1 MVDVVA
7 IFDVGV
13 LHCGVLGCGDEQR
26 VTGGVQYGVLG
37 VAHVEVNAVQ
47 VDVALYGEAFVQD
60 KLAVLHA
67 QGHKNIA
74 EVHLQHSVA
83 VGGAGQRGHRKI
95 TVAALDAQLDMI
107 HLLPRRVDEV
117 GAGLVQRVKVNAER
131 QAVVHGQAAD
141 HLSGVFGAVE
151 RFQRA
156 ELGGGAKHVAVAD
169 FAVGGQS
176 GEVVIADGRGFVQP
190 GLAVGN
196 GVPPGKA
203 LAVAQRENLPG
214 NVAVIGVGILHFVGE
229 IGRVIIDD
237 SGAVQIGGH
246 LGVGAY
252 RDGRIQHHVPQGHA
266 ENIAAHAD
274 FGHHAE
280 VGRGALHLPVVII
293 HLYSLGGGVYFV
305 ARFRRYSVKSR
316 VRCPPRTVVVL
327 VVALVRVK
335 GKAGVQVAVVQVPV
349 GVGGVEVALAAHRE
363 AAQGGGVACQ
373 VGEGDVQRA
382 APAQQHPQGTGGEDG
397 RR

>member
-1 MVDVVA
+1 MQA
-7 IFDVGV
+7 
-13 LHCGVLGCGDEQR
+13 E
-26 VTGGVQYGVLG
+26 
-37 VAHVEVNAVQ
+37 
-47 VDVALYGEAFVQD
+47 
-60 KLAVLHA
+60 LAVLHA
-67 QGHKNIA
+67 QGYKEIA
-74 EVHLQHSVA
+74 EVHLQHGVA

-107 HLLPRRVDEV
+107 YLLPRRVDEV

-131 QAVVHGQAAD
+131 QAVIHWQAAN

-169 FAVGGQS
+169 FAVGRQS
-176 GEVVIADGRGFVQP
+176 GEVVIADGRGLVQP

-229 IGRVIIDD
+229 IGRVIIAGA
-237 SGAVQIGGH
+237 GAVQIGGH

-252 RDGRIQHHVPQGHA
+252 RDGRIQHHIPQGDA
-266 ENIAAHAD
+266 QYAAANVNL
-274 FGHHAE
+274 GHHAE
-280 VGRGALHLPVVII
+280 IGCGALHLISVLV
-293 HLYSLGGGVYFV
+293 GVYALGFGV
-305 ARFRRYSVKSR
+305 DRVTAFRRYSVQS
-316 VRCPPRTVVVL
+316 VNRCAPRAVVVL
-327 VVALVRVK
+327 VVALVGVK

-349 GVGGVEVALAAHRE
+349 GVGAVKVALAAHRE

-382 APAQQHPQGTGGEDG
+382 APAQQNPQGTGGEDG

>member
-1 MVDVVA
+1 
-7 IFDVGV
+7 
-13 LHCGVLGCGDEQR
+13 
-26 VTGGVQYGVLG
+26 
-37 VAHVEVNAVQ
+37 
-47 VDVALYGEAFVQD
+47 
-60 KLAVLHA
+60 
-67 QGHKNIA
+67 
-74 EVHLQHSVA
+74 
-83 VGGAGQRGHRKI
+83 
-95 TVAALDAQLDMI
+95 MI

-169 FAVGGQS
+169 FAVGRQS
-176 GEVVIADGRGFVQP
+176 GDIVIADGVGLVQP

-203 LAVAQRENLPG
+203 PAVAQRENLPG

-229 IGRVIIDD
+229 IGRVIIAGA
-237 SGAVQIGGH
+237 GAVQIGGRH

-252 RDGRIQHHVPQGHA
+252 RDGRIQHHIPQGHA

-280 VGRGALHLPVVII
+280 VGRGALHLPVVVI
-293 HLYSLGGGVYFV
+293 HLYALGGGVYFV

-316 VRCPPRTVVVL
+316 VRCPPRTVAVPVI
-327 VVALVRVK
+327 ALVGVK
-335 GKAGVQVAVVQVPV
+335 GKAGVQVAIVQVPV

>member
-1 MVDVVA
+1 MQA
-7 IFDVGV
+7 
-13 LHCGVLGCGDEQR
+13 E
-26 VTGGVQYGVLG
+26 
-37 VAHVEVNAVQ
+37 
-47 VDVALYGEAFVQD
+47 
-60 KLAVLHA
+60 LAVLHA
-67 QGHKNIA
+67 QGYKEIA
-74 EVHLQHSVA
+74 EVHLQHGVA

-107 HLLPRRVDEV
+107 HLLPRRGDEV

-131 QAVVHGQAAD
+131 QAVIHWQAAN

-169 FAVGGQS
+169 FAVGRQS
-176 GEVVIADGRGFVQP
+176 GEVVIADGRGLVQP

-229 IGRVIIDD
+229 IGRVIIAGA
-237 SGAVQIGGH
+237 GAVQIGGH

-252 RDGRIQHHVPQGHA
+252 RDGRIQHHIPQGDA
-266 ENIAAHAD
+266 QYAAANVNL
-274 FGHHAE
+274 GHHAE
-280 VGRGALHLPVVII
+280 IGCGALHLISVLV
-293 HLYSLGGGVYFV
+293 GVYALGFGV
-305 ARFRRYSVKSR
+305 DRVTAFRRYSVQSVNR
-316 VRCPPRTVVVL
+316 RAPRAVAVL
-327 VVALVRVK
+327 VVALVGVK

-382 APAQQHPQGTGGEDG
+382 APAQQHPQGTSGEDG

>member
-1 MVDVVA
+1 MQA
-7 IFDVGV
+7 
-13 LHCGVLGCGDEQR
+13 E
-26 VTGGVQYGVLG
+26 
-37 VAHVEVNAVQ
+37 
-47 VDVALYGEAFVQD
+47 
-60 KLAVLHA
+60 LAVLHA
-67 QGHKNIA
+67 QGYKEIA
-74 EVHLQHSVA
+74 EVHLQHGVA

-95 TVAALDAQLDMI
+95 TVAALDAQLDMV
-107 HLLPRRVDEV
+107 HLLPCRVDEV

-176 GEVVIADGRGFVQP
+176 GEVVIAGGRGFVQP

-214 NVAVIGVGILHFVGE
+214 DIAVIGVGILHFVGE
-229 IGRVIIDD
+229 IGRVIIAGA
-237 SGAVQIGGH
+237 GAVQIGGH

-252 RDGRIQHHVPQGHA
+252 RDGRIQHHIPQGDA

-280 VGRGALHLPVVII
+280 VGRGALHLPVVVI
-293 HLYSLGGGVYFV
+293 HLYALGGGVYFV
-305 ARFRRYSVKSR
+305 ACFRRYSVKSR
-316 VRCPPRTVVVL
+316 VRCPPRAVVVL
-327 VVALVRVK
+327 VIALVGVER
-335 GKAGVQVAVVQVPV
+335 KAGIEVAVVQIPV
-349 GVGGVEVALAAHRE
+349 GVRGVEVALPAHRK

-373 VGEGDVQRA
+373 VGEGDVQCA
-382 APAQQHPQGTGGEDG
+382 APAQQHPQRTGGEDG

>member
-1 MVDVVA
+1 MQA
-7 IFDVGV
+7 
-13 LHCGVLGCGDEQR
+13 E
-26 VTGGVQYGVLG
+26 
-37 VAHVEVNAVQ
+37 
-47 VDVALYGEAFVQD
+47 
-60 KLAVLHA
+60 LAVLHA
-67 QGHKNIA
+67 QGYKEIA
-74 EVHLQHSVA
+74 EVHLQHGVA

-95 TVAALDAQLDMI
+95 TVVALDAQLDMI

-131 QAVVHGQAAD
+131 QAVIHWQAAD

-156 ELGGGAKHVAVAD
+156 ELGGGAKHVAVTD
-169 FAVGGQS
+169 FAVGRQS

-229 IGRVIIDD
+229 IGRVIIADA
-237 SGAVQIGGH
+237 GAVQIGGGH

-252 RDGRIQHHVPQGHA
+252 RDGRIQHHIPQGHA
-266 ENIAAHAD
+266 ENAAAD
-274 FGHHAE
+274 VNLGHDAE
-280 VGRGALHLPVVII
+280 VGRGALHLICVLV
-293 HLYSLGGGVYFV
+293 GVYALGFGV
-305 ARFRRYSVKSR
+305 DRVTAFRRYSVQSVNR
-316 VRCPPRTVVVL
+316 RAPRAVAVL
-327 VVALVRVK
+327 VVDRVWVE
-335 GKAGVQVAVVQVPV
+335 GEAGVQVAVVQVPV

-373 VGEGDVQRA
+373 VGESDVQRA